1 MDHLHGSAA
10 ERLAQLDEISGG
22 DEEVSKEWLTH
33 QLRTTLQELAEAE
46 PVVAA
51 EQDRREDY

>member
-10 ERLAQLDEISGG
+10 ERLQQLDAATESG
-22 DEEVSKEWLTH
+22 EASPEWLTH
-33 QLRTTLQELAEAE
+33 QLRAALQELAELE
-46 PVVAA
+46 PVADA